1 MDILL
6 KSLASA
12 VITALIL
19 ILARFAGPRLAGA
32 LGGIPII
39 FAMSYIL
46 VTSSDKSL
54 SRDFLIG
61 GIYGALAG
69 IFFSVVLIFLN
80 AQFLKTHWI
89 NFAVAYALCFLFALG
104 LTYFSSK

>member
-39 FAMSYIL
+39 FATSYIL

-69 IFFSVVLIFLN
+69 IFFSAVLIFLN
-80 AQFLKTHWI
+80 AQFLKTHWV